1 MQAFD
6 LEPFVQYMTHRKLVP
21 DHQIPYYV
29 RWVKMF
35 LTAELPPMATSPKDR
50 IQAFSDM
57 LAHNQT
63 VEDWQ
68 LRQAMRAVELYI
80 KVFLKVEPSSQ
91 PPVTPDEKEAQIL
104 NAERVCTEMRDL
116 IRVRHYSY
124 RTEQTYLDWVSRYMG
139 YALNHD
145 LDWQKSDSVKAF
157 LSSLAT
163 QHNVAAST
171 QNQAFSAL
179 LFLLREVMKQDNPDM
194 QSVRARQGSRLPLVL
209 SVEEVRQVIK
219 ATPAGERLLLQLAYG
234 AGLRVSELIRLR
246 IKDLDFANHL
256 IIVRAAKGNKDRG
269 TLLPRKLDEPLQ
281 AQIKAVRRIHDQ
293 DLAAGHGAVYLPF
306 ALDRKYPAAPKE
318 FGWQYLFP
326 ANDLAVDPRSGVVR
340 RHHVSDQV
348 PQRIMRE
355 AVRKAGIDK
364 PASIHCLRH
373 SFATHLLL
381 KGVNIREVQKYL
393 GHESVETTMIYTHV
407 IRGMDSTAESPL
419 DEL

>member
-6 LEPFVQYMTHRKLVP
+6 LEPFVRYIKERNLANERN
-21 DHQIPYYV
+21 IPYYV
-29 RWVKMF
+29 QWVQRF
-35 LTAELPPMATSPKDR
+35 LTASLPDIATSSRDR
-50 IQAFSDM
+50 IQAFENLLSK
-57 LAHNQT
+57 NQSIQ
-63 VEDWQ
+63 DWQ
-68 LRQAMRAVELYI
+68 IRQALKAVELYI
-80 KVFLKVEPSSQ
+80 KVFIPSANMEPIN
-91 PPVTPDEKEAQIL
+91 PDDREKAISEADRIYDQ
-104 NAERVCTEMRDL
+104 MREL
-116 IRVRHYSY
+116 IRLRHYSY
-124 RTEQTYLDWVSRYMG
+124 RTEQTYLDWVRRYMG

-145 LDWQKSDSVKAF
+145 LDWQKADAARAF

-163 QHNVAAST
+163 QQNVAAST

-179 LFLLREVMKQDNPDM
+179 LFLLREVLKQENLDMK
-194 QSVRARQGSRLPLVL
+194 SVRAKEGSRLPLVL
-209 SVEEVRQVIK
+209 SIDEVREVIK
-219 ATPAGERLLLQLAYG
+219 TAHPDDRLLLQLAYG
-234 AGLRVSELIRLR
+234 AGLRVSELTRLR
-246 IKDLDFANHL
+246 VKDFDFANHL

-269 TLLPRKLDEPLQ
+269 TLLPRKLDEPLHE
-281 AQIKAVRRIHDQ
+281 QIKEVKRIHDQ

-306 ALDRKYPAAPKE
+306 ALDRKYPMAPKE

-326 ANDLAVDPRSGVVR
+326 AGDLAVDPRSGVVR
-340 RHHVSDQV
+340 RHHISDQV
-348 PQRIMRE
+348 PQRIMRD

-373 SFATHLLL
+373 SFATHMLL

>member
-1 MQAFD
+1 
-6 LEPFVQYMTHRKLVP
+6 
-21 DHQIPYYV
+21 
-29 RWVKMF
+29 
-35 LTAELPPMATSPKDR
+35 
-50 IQAFSDM
+50 
-57 LAHNQT
+57 
-63 VEDWQ
+63 
-68 LRQAMRAVELYI
+68 
-80 KVFLKVEPSSQ
+80 
-91 PPVTPDEKEAQIL
+91 
-104 NAERVCTEMRDL
+104 
-116 IRVRHYSY
+116 
-124 RTEQTYLDWVSRYMG
+124 
-139 YALNHD
+139 
-145 LDWQKSDSVKAF
+145 
-157 LSSLAT
+157 
-163 QHNVAAST
+163 VAAST

-179 LFLLREVMKQDNPDM
+179 LFLLREVLKQDNPDM

-219 ATPAGERLLLQLAYG
+219 ATLPGDRLLLQLAYG

-269 TLLPRKLDEPLQ
+269 TLLPRKLDETLQ
-281 AQIKAVRRIHDQ
+281 AQIKEVRRIHDQ

-326 ANDLAVDPRSGVVR
+326 ANDLAVDPRRGVVR

-355 AVRKAGIDK
+355 AIRRAGIDK

>member
-1 MQAFD
+1 MQTFD
-6 LEPFVQYMTHRKLVP
+6 LEPFVQYIADRKLVP
-21 DHQIPYYV
+21 EQQIPFYAK
-29 RWVKMF
+29 WVKLF
-35 LTAELPPMATSPKDR
+35 LTAELPPIATSPKDR
-50 IQAFSDM
+50 IQAFSDL

-63 VEDWQ
+63 IQDWQ
-68 LRQAMRAVELYI
+68 LRQAMRAVELYSE
-80 KVFLKVEPSSQ
+80 VFLKLE
-91 PPVTPDEKEAQIL
+91 PVTQSPGASNDKESQIL
-104 NAERVCTEMRDL
+104 KAEKVYAEMRDL
-116 IRVRHYSY
+116 IRLRHYSY
-124 RTEQTYLDWVSRYMG
+124 RTEQTYLDWVSRYTG

-179 LFLLREVMKQDNPDM
+179 LFLLREVLKQDNPDM

-219 ATPAGERLLLQLAYG
+219 VTPPGDRLLLQLAYG

-281 AQIKAVRRIHDQ
+281 DQIKAVRRIHDQ

-340 RHHVSDQV
+340 RHHISDQI
-348 PQRIMRE
+348 PQRLMRE
-355 AVRKAGIDK
+355 AARKAGIDK

>member
-1 MQAFD
+1 MQTFD
-6 LEPFVQYMTHRKLVP
+6 LEPYTQYMTNHKLVP
-21 DHQIPYYV
+21 EHQIPYYV
-29 RWVKMF
+29 KWVRMF
-35 LTAELPPMATSPKDR
+35 LTSELPPMATSPRDR
-50 IQAFSDM
+50 LQAFSDM
-57 LAHNQT
+57 LAQNQT
-63 VEDWQ
+63 ILDWQ

-80 KVFLKVEPSSQ
+80 KVFLKVEASAPSPAS
-91 PPVTPDEKEAQIL
+91 PDDKEQQLQHAEKVSA
-104 NAERVCTEMRDL
+104 EMRDL
-116 IRVRHYSY
+116 IRLRHYAY
-124 RTEQTYLDWVSRYMG
+124 RTEQTYLDWVSRYIG
-139 YALNHD
+139 FALSHD

-157 LSSLAT
+157 LSTLAT
-163 QHNVAAST
+163 KHDVAAST

-179 LFLLREVMKQDNPDM
+179 LFLFREVLKQDNPDL
-194 QSVRARQGSRLPLVL
+194 QSVRAKQGSRLPLVL

-219 ATPAGERLLLQLAYG
+219 ATLPGDRLLLQLAYG

-281 AQIKAVRRIHDQ
+281 KQIKEVRRIHEQ
-293 DLAAGHGAVYLPF
+293 DLAAGYGAVYLPF

-326 ANDLAVDPRSGVVR
+326 ADDLAVDPRSGVVR
-340 RHHVSDQV
+340 RHHISDQV

-355 AVRKAGIDK
+355 AVRRAGIDK
-364 PASIHCLRH
+364 PASTHCLRH
-373 SFATHLLL
+373 SFATHMLL

>member
-1 MQAFD
+1 MQEFD
-6 LEPFVQYMTHRKLVP
+6 LEPFVKYMAERKLVP
-21 DHQIPYYV
+21 DHQIPYYA
-29 RWVKMF
+29 RWVRMF
-35 LTAELPPMATSPKDR
+35 LTSNLPPMATSLRDR

-57 LAHNQT
+57 LATNQT
-63 VEDWQ
+63 IQDWQ

-80 KVFLKVEPSSQ
+80 KVFLKMAPSTQS
-91 PPVTPDEKEAQIL
+91 PVPHSEKEAQIAH
-104 NAERVCTEMRDL
+104 AEKVAAEMRDL
-116 IRVRHYSY
+116 LRLRHYAY
-124 RTEQTYLDWVSRYMG
+124 RTEQTYLDWVNRYMG

-157 LSSLAT
+157 LSALAT
-163 QHNVAAST
+163 KHDVAAST

-179 LFLLREVMKQDNPDM
+179 LFLLREVLKQDNPDM

-219 ATPAGERLLLQLAYG
+219 ATLPGDRLMLQLAYG

-256 IIVRAAKGNKDRG
+256 IIVRAAKGDKDRG
-269 TLLPRKLDEPLQ
+269 TILPRKLDESLQ
-281 AQIKAVRRIHDQ
+281 AQIQEVRRIHEQ

-306 ALDRKYPAAPKE
+306 ALDRKYPSAPKE

-326 ANDLAVDPRSGVVR
+326 ADNLAVDPRSGIVR
-340 RHHVSDQV
+340 RHHVGDQV

-355 AVRKAGIDK
+355 SVRRAGIEK
-364 PASIHCLRH
+364 PATIHCLRH

-393 GHESVETTMIYTHV
+393 GHQSVETTMIYTHV